1 MENKCFILMPNS
13 DPDGYAKGH
22 IGRVYQ
28 YILVPACRFAEFS
41 PIRMDDSTMQES
53 PLDII
58 KTVIESDIV
67 LCDLSSNNPHALY
80 GFAIR
85 QSMGLPVI
93 LIKDLKTILTAN
105 IPEYE
110 VLEYDE
116 SLRIDTVQNEIET
129 LSEALKKV
137 FANKPE
143 PNSILSRLNI
153 GSAQAPEIIQELITP
168 PSATEDETEKHE
180 SHLPVI
186 SPLPEFVGEPL
197 TQQDLDKLKVGDSI
211 FHINYGKGDILTIN
225 KQTKDSLVKIHFD
238 SGTKL
243 LVVVPSGIFRK
254 IIAKK

>member
-1 MENKCFILMPNS
+1 MEKKCFIIMPKS

-28 YILVPACRFAEFS
+28 YILVPACRFAGYN
-41 PIRMDDSTMQES
+41 PIRVDDLTIQET

-58 KTVIESDIV
+58 QSIIVSDIV
-67 LCDLSSNNPHALY
+67 LCDLSSNDSHALY

-85 QSMGLPVI
+85 QNMGLPVI
-93 LIKDLKTILTAN
+93 LIKDLKTNLKAN

-110 VLEYDE
+110 VIEYDE

-137 FANKPE
+137 FSNKTE
-143 PNSILSRLNI
+143 PNLLLSRLNI
-153 GSAQAPEIIQELITP
+153 GSTQVAEPIPELTSRP
-168 PSATEDETEKHE
+168 ASTEDETEKHE

-186 SPLPEFVGEPL
+186 SPLPDFVGEPL
-197 TQQDLDKLKVGDSI
+197 KQTEIDKLKVGDSV
-211 FHINYGKGDILTIN
+211 FHINYGKGEILTIN
-225 KQTKDSLVKIHFD
+225 KQTKDSLVKIRFD

-254 IIAKK
+254 ITA